1 MLKSV
6 DSVRLSERRSRQP
19 ALLRLGVM
27 DDLASA
33 APGLAVG
40 VDANATRQRSACG
53 IGSTSDAPMPDVE
66 SMI

>member
-19 ALLRLGVM
+19 AVLRLGVM
-27 DDLASA
+27 DDFASA

-40 VDANATRQRSACG
+40 VDANATGQRSACG